1 MILLSD
7 KELFLLNAKSLQLLH
22 QIELSNVSKVS
33 VTPYHDGIV
42 VIHVNQVRDHLFS
55 SCAKFSEKLLFLF
68 ALI

>member
-55 SCAKFSEKLLFLF
+55 
-68 ALI
+68 